1 MKNNNLVISLLIII
15 LASVLGGYLLRRHVV
30 APVPA
35 SLNQNPSYTFMC
47 PDNKS
52 ITATFHL
59 PDDASVDIVLS
70 DGRTMNLPHAESAS
84 GARYANADESFVFWN
99 KGTSAF
105 IEEHGKTTYDG
116 CVTSAP
122 NNQ

>member
-70 DGRTMNLPHAESAS
+70 DGRTMNLAHAM
-84 GARYANADESFVFWN
+84 RMLTRVLCF
-99 KGTSAF
+99 GTRELQHSSKNTERRHMMVA
-105 IEEHGKTTYDG
+105 
-116 CVTSAP
+116 
-122 NNQ
+122 